1 LKGKLRQ
8 PTLFDLRTFQGTVD
22 ENSVKAFCV
31 ETKIEFGDFVKTT
44 VTIEILYEYPLLFDV
59 SDNG

>member
-1 LKGKLRQ
+1 M
-8 PTLFDLRTFQGTVD
+8 LFDLRTFQGTVD

-31 ETKIEFGDFVKTT
+31 ETKIEFGDFVRTT

-59 SDNG
+59 WDAG